1 MKDTLRELLRF
12 LSAGEVPET
21 LILACDHSPRPRVP
35 RRACALHYDACWGEA
50 PLGSIAQILALGVG
64 RIDFVPCSRDGGLS
78 RLLQLGEEFFPG
90 RLRLWETPHQGGF
103 AGKWVEVSQLGVS
116 RRSFLGLSTTCVLDL
131 GANWQERSAQA
142 FALLGVSEP
151 PPDPPPAWTLQVST
165 CNVCG
170 VCVAACPHQ
179 ALSLTP
185 DPEDAN
191 LFTLTQDLASC
202 EADGACLKLCP
213 PRTLA
218 VQGHPTWAEIHNGA
232 TRTLAAVKTKVC
244 PSCHN
249 RFPAGTGELCPLCA
263 FRQDH
268 PFGAAPPDVFGAG
281 ARHDAR
287 KTTGKPGQTEL

>member
-1 MKDTLRELLRF
+1 MKDSLRELLRF
-12 LSAGEVPET
+12 LCAGEVPET

-50 PLGSIAQILALGVG
+50 PLGSLAQILALGVG
-64 RIDFVPCSRDGGLS
+64 RIAFVPCSRDGGLR
-78 RLLQLGEEFFPG
+78 RLLQLGEEVFPG
-90 RLRLWETPHQGGF
+90 RLRLWETPHHGRF

-116 RRSFLGLSTTCVLDL
+116 RRSFLGLSTTCALDL
-131 GANWQERSAQA
+131 NANWQERSAQA

-151 PPDPPPAWTLQVST
+151 PPDPPPSWTLQVST
-165 CNVCG
+165 CSVCG

-185 DPEDAN
+185 DPKDAN
-191 LFTLTQDLASC
+191 LLALTQDLARC

-213 PRTLA
+213 PQALA
-218 VQGHPTWAEIHNGA
+218 VQDHPTWAEIHDGA
-232 TRTLAAVKTKVC
+232 TRTLTAVNTKVC

-249 RFPAGTGELCPLCA
+249 RFPADTGELCPLCA

-268 PFGAAPPDVFGAG
+268 PFGALPPDVFGIG
-281 ARHDAR
+281 ARPDASETTR
-287 KTTGKPGQTEL
+287 KTELN

>member
-1 MKDTLRELLRF
+1 MKDSLRELLRF

-50 PLGSIAQILALGVG
+50 PLGSLAQILALGVG

-78 RLLQLGEEFFPG
+78 RLLQLGDKVFPG
-90 RLRLWETPHQGGF
+90 RLRLWDEPHQGRF
-103 AGKWVEVSQLGVS
+103 TGKWVEVSRLGVS
-116 RRSFLGLSTTCVLDL
+116 RRSFLGLSTTCALDL
-131 GANWQERSAQA
+131 NANWQERSAQA
-142 FALLGVSEP
+142 FALLGVREP
-151 PPDPPPAWTLQVST
+151 PPDPPPSWTLQVSG

-191 LFTLTQDLASC
+191 LLTLTQDLARC
-202 EADGACLKLCP
+202 EADGTCLKLCP

-232 TRTLAAVKTKVC
+232 ARTLAAVKTKVC

-268 PFGAAPPDVFGAG
+268 PFGAAPPDMFGAG
-281 ARHDAR
+281 ARPGASE
-287 KTTGKPGQTEL
+287 TTGKPGQTEL

>member
-1 MKDTLRELLRF
+1 MKDSLRELLRF

-50 PLGSIAQILALGVG
+50 PLGSLAQILALGVSQ
-64 RIDFVPCSRDGGLS
+64 IAFVPCSRNGGLN
-78 RLLQLGEEFFPG
+78 RLLQLGDEVLPG
-90 RLRLWETPHQGGF
+90 RLDLWETPHQGRF
-103 AGKWVEVSQLGVS
+103 AGKWIEVSQLGVS
-116 RRSFLGLSTTCVLDL
+116 RRSFLGLSSDCPLDL
-131 GANWQERSAQA
+131 NANWQERSAQA

-151 PPDPPPAWTLQVST
+151 PPDPPPSWTLQVSA

-191 LFTLTQDLASC
+191 LLTLTQDLARC
-202 EADGACLKLCP
+202 EADGTCLKLCP
-213 PRTLA
+213 QHALA
-218 VQGHPTWAEIHNGA
+218 VQGHPTWAEIHDGA
-232 TRTLAAVKTKVC
+232 TRTLTAVKTKVC

-249 RFPAGTGELCPLCA
+249 RFPATAGELCPLCA

-268 PFGAAPPDVFGAG
+268 PFGSAMPMHSS
-281 ARHDAR
+281 HD
-287 KTTGKPGQTEL
+287 

>member
-1 MKDTLRELLRF
+1 MKDSLRELLRY

-35 RRACALHYDACWGEA
+35 RPACALHYDACWGEA
-50 PLGSIAQILALGVG
+50 PLGTIAQILALGVG
-64 RIDFVPCSRDGGLS
+64 HIDFVPCSRDGGLG

-90 RLRLWETPHQGGF
+90 RLDLWETPHQGGL
-103 AGKWVEVSQLGVS
+103 AGNWVEVSQLGVS
-116 RRSFLGLSTTCVLDL
+116 RRSFLGLSSDCPLDL
-131 GANWQERSAQA
+131 NANWQERSAQA

-151 PPDPPPAWTLQVST
+151 SPDPPPSWTLQVNA

-191 LFTLTQDLASC
+191 LLTLTQDLARC
-202 EADGACLKLCP
+202 EADGTCLKLCP
-213 PRTLA
+213 ERTLA
-218 VQGHPTWAEIHNGA
+218 VQGHPTWAEIHNNA
-232 TRTLAAVKTKVC
+232 TRTLTAVKTKVC

-249 RFPAGTGELCPLCA
+249 RFPATAGELCPLCV

-268 PFGAAPPDVFGAG
+268 PFGSAMPMHSS
-281 ARHDAR
+281 HD
-287 KTTGKPGQTEL
+287 

>member
-1 MKDTLRELLRF
+1 MKDSLRELLRF
-12 LSAGEVPET
+12 LCAREVPET

-50 PLGSIAQILALGVG
+50 PLGSLAQILALGVG
-64 RIDFVPCSRDGGLS
+64 RIAFVPCSRDGGLR
-78 RLLQLGEEFFPG
+78 RLLQLGEEVFPG
-90 RLRLWETPHQGGF
+90 RLRLWETPHQGRF

-116 RRSFLGLSTTCVLDL
+116 RRSFLGLSTTCALDL
-131 GANWQERSAQA
+131 NANWQERSAQA

-151 PPDPPPAWTLQVST
+151 PPDPPPSWTLQVST
-165 CNVCG
+165 CSVCG

-185 DPEDAN
+185 DPADAN
-191 LFTLTQDLASC
+191 LLALTQDLARC

-213 PRTLA
+213 PQALA
-218 VQGHPTWAEIHNGA
+218 VQDHPTWAEIHDGA
-232 TRTLAAVKTKVC
+232 TRTLTAVNTKVC

-249 RFPAGTGELCPLCA
+249 RFPADTGELCPLCA

-268 PFGAAPPDVFGAG
+268 PFGALPPDVFGIG
-281 ARHDAR
+281 ARPDASETTR
-287 KTTGKPGQTEL
+287 KTELN

>member
-1 MKDTLRELLRF
+1 MKDSLRELLRF

-50 PLGSIAQILALGVG
+50 PLGSLAQILALGVG
-64 RIDFVPCSRDGGLS
+64 CIAFVPCSRDGGLR
-78 RLLQLGEEFFPG
+78 RLLRLGEEVFPG
-90 RLRLWETPHQGGF
+90 RLRLWETPHQGGL
-103 AGKWVEVSQLGVS
+103 AGKWVEVSRLGVS
-116 RRSFLGLSTTCVLDL
+116 RRSFLGLSTTCALDL
-131 GANWQERSAQA
+131 NANWQERSAQA
-142 FALLGVSEP
+142 FALLGVSKP
-151 PPDPPPAWTLQVST
+151 PPDPPPAWTLQVNA

-191 LFTLTQDLASC
+191 LLTLTQDLARC
-202 EADGACLKLCP
+202 EADGTCLKLCP
-213 PRTLA
+213 PHALA
-218 VQGHPTWAEIHNGA
+218 VQGHPTWAEIHNNA

-244 PSCHN
+244 PACHN
-249 RFPAGTGELCPLCA
+249 RFPATAGELCPLCA

-268 PFGAAPPDVFGAG
+268 PFGSAMPMHSS
-281 ARHDAR
+281 HD
-287 KTTGKPGQTEL
+287 

>member
-1 MKDTLRELLRF
+1 MKDSLRELLRF

-50 PLGSIAQILALGVG
+50 PLGSLAQILALGVG

-78 RLLQLGEEFFPG
+78 RLLQLGEEVFPG
-90 RLRLWETPHQGGF
+90 RLRLWETPHQGRF
-103 AGKWVEVSQLGVS
+103 AGKWVEVSRLGVS
-116 RRSFLGLSTTCVLDL
+116 RRSFLGLSSDCPLNL
-131 GANWQERSAQA
+131 NANWQERNAQA

-151 PPDPPPAWTLQVST
+151 PPDPPPSWTLQVST
-165 CNVCG
+165 CSVCG

-191 LFTLTQDLASC
+191 LLTLTQDLARC

-213 PRTLA
+213 PHALS
-218 VQGHPTWAEIHNGA
+218 VQGHPTWAEIHDGA
-232 TRTLAAVKTKVC
+232 TRTLTAVKTKLC

-249 RFPAGTGELCPLCA
+249 RFPATAGELCPLCA

-268 PFGAAPPDVFGAG
+268 PFSSAMPMHSS
-281 ARHDAR
+281 HD
-287 KTTGKPGQTEL
+287 

>member
-1 MKDTLRELLRF
+1 MKDSLRELLRF

-50 PLGSIAQILALGVG
+50 PLGSLAQILALGVG
-64 RIDFVPCSRDGGLS
+64 RIAFVPCSRDGGLR
-78 RLLQLGEEFFPG
+78 RLLQLGEEVFPG
-90 RLRLWETPHQGGF
+90 RLRLWETPHQGRF

-116 RRSFLGLSTTCVLDL
+116 RRSFLGLSTTCALDL
-131 GANWQERSAQA
+131 NANWQERSAQA

-151 PPDPPPAWTLQVST
+151 PPDPPPSWTLQVST
-165 CNVCG
+165 CSVCG

-185 DPEDAN
+185 DPADAN
-191 LFTLTQDLASC
+191 LLALTQDLARC

-213 PRTLA
+213 PQALA
-218 VQGHPTWAEIHNGA
+218 VQDHPTWAEIHDGA
-232 TRTLAAVKTKVC
+232 TRTLTAVNTKVC

-249 RFPAGTGELCPLCA
+249 RFPADTGELCPLCA

-268 PFGAAPPDVFGAG
+268 PFGALPPDVFGIG
-281 ARHDAR
+281 ARPDASETTR
-287 KTTGKPGQTEL
+287 KTELN

>member
-1 MKDTLRELLRF
+1 MKDSLRELLRF
-12 LSAGEVPET
+12 LCAREVPET

-50 PLGSIAQILALGVG
+50 PLGSLAQILALGVG
-64 RIDFVPCSRDGGLS
+64 RIAFVPCSRDGGLR
-78 RLLQLGEEFFPG
+78 RLLQLGEEVFPG
-90 RLRLWETPHQGGF
+90 RLRLWETPHQGRF

-116 RRSFLGLSTTCVLDL
+116 RRSFLGLSTTCALDL
-131 GANWQERSAQA
+131 NANWQERSAQA

-151 PPDPPPAWTLQVST
+151 PPDPPPSWTLQVST
-165 CNVCG
+165 CSVCG

-185 DPEDAN
+185 DPKDAN
-191 LFTLTQDLASC
+191 LLALTQDLARC

-213 PRTLA
+213 PQALA
-218 VQGHPTWAEIHNGA
+218 VQDHPTWAEIHDGA
-232 TRTLAAVKTKVC
+232 TRTLTAVNTKVC

-249 RFPAGTGELCPLCA
+249 RFPADTGELCPLCA

-268 PFGAAPPDVFGAG
+268 PFGALPPDVFGIG
-281 ARHDAR
+281 ARPDASETTR
-287 KTTGKPGQTEL
+287 KTELN